1 MLATFDAVLVHPV
14 DEPVVVGPQVSG
26 NLGDR
31 LADRPTRCNR
41 YPPAQRPVTTIVYV
55 ALAVKPTSG
64 NEPVKVTSW
73 VPDGSGVSIT

>member
-1 MLATFDAVLVHPV
+1 MRSLSTQSTSPSSLVRKSLATSAIGLPIARR
-14 DEPVVVGPQVSG
+14 GATG
-26 NLGDR
+26 
-31 LADRPTRCNR
+31 